1 MSRADEFKNQNP
13 NPCGLFLNWN
23 SNEGCFQYWDKE
35 NEQNVALKAPFKFLF
50 LKQLHTVKG
59 WSNSSES
66 GIYSNEVDK
75 IGEEKMNVRSFKGGQ
90 IAEGLW
96 KDIKSRVKDFGGH
109 YVRSV
114 YVMLEDG
121 TLANLQL
128 KGSQAQE
135 WYEFTKKTFKR
146 LQDEW
151 VEMTGP
157 DARKNGSVKYTVPT
171 FIFNTSLNST
181 ENEKAEK
188 VYATIKMYMDAY
200 LEANQVQD
208 AVLESAVEAYEEKQ
222 NIPPAPP
229 LDEYKELVT
238 QEDDN
243 DDLPFN

>member
-13 NPCGLFLNWN
+13 NPCQLFLNWN
-23 SNEGCFQYWDKE
+23 SNDGQFEFYDKDAE
-35 NEQNVALKAPFKFLF
+35 KKVAVKSPFKFLF

-75 IGEEKMNVRSFKGGQ
+75 ISEEKMNVRSFKGGQ

-96 KDIKSRVKDFGGH
+96 KDIKPRVKDFGGH

-114 YVMLEDG
+114 YIMLEDG
-121 TLANLQL
+121 TMANLQL
-128 KGSQAQE
+128 KGSQAQA

-151 VEMTGP
+151 VEVTG
-157 DARKNGSVKYTVPT
+157 AEKKKNGSVTYTVPN

-181 ENEKAEK
+181 EGEKAEE
-188 VYATIKMYMDAY
+188 VYSVLKMYMDAY
-200 LEANQVQD
+200 LAANEVEQH
-208 AVLESAVEAYEEKQ
+208 LESAVDAYEEKQ
-222 NIPPAPP
+222 EMPPTPP
-229 LDEYKELVT
+229 IEEDEKLVAV
-238 QEDDN
+238 ED
-243 DDLPFN
+243 DDLPF

>member
-13 NPCGLFLNWN
+13 NPCELFLNWN

-35 NEQNVALKAPFKFLF
+35 EERNVPLKMPFKFLF

-96 KDIKSRVKDFGGH
+96 KDIKAKVKDFGGH

-114 YVMLEDG
+114 YIMLENG

-151 VEMTGP
+151 VEVSGA
-157 DARKNGSVKYTVPT
+157 DGRKNGSVKYTVPI
-171 FIFNTSLNST
+171 FVFNTSLNST
-181 ENEKAEK
+181 ENDKAEK

-200 LEANQVQD
+200 LESNQEER
-208 AVLESAVEAYEEKQ
+208 VLESAVENYENKQ
-222 NIPPAPP
+222 QMQPVPPI
-229 LDEYKELVT
+229 E
-238 QEDDN
+238 EDAKLAAVEED
-243 DDLPFN
+243 DDLPF